1 MTHFCKRLL
10 LILHKYNQILT
21 AKLVVPLSQKVNC
34 TIYAI
39 LSFKV
44 VGAGHA
50 RENMEQVIVVAG
62 MARLL
67 VRREAGAIREVK
79 VLFREMLAPGSQR

>member
-1 MTHFCKRLL
+1 
-10 LILHKYNQILT
+10 
-21 AKLVVPLSQKVNC
+21 LSQKVNR
-34 TIYAI
+34 TIYGI

-67 VRREAGAIREVK
+67 RRCNLRFAEITFKPMPVSLWQVSVNLPNR
-79 VLFREMLAPGSQR
+79 